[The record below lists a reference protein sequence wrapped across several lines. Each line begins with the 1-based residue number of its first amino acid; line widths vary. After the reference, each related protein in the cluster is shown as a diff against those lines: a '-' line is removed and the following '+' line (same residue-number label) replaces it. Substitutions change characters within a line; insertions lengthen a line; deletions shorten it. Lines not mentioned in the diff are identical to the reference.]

1 MIRFDRSSAI
11 VAALTGLAAFAVY
24 LLTMSRSVGF
34 IDSGELAAVA
44 AGLGIAHPTGYP
56 LYTLLGRVAMM
67 LPLGVEEIV
76 RLNLLSALLGS
87 AGVVLMFFVV
97 RTVLL
102 APAWN
107 PRGEREQGTGFR
119 GDAASAAAALLFG
132 FSETAWSQALV
143 AEVYALH
150 GFMISAVILLFLRAA
165 AARPPRAALWAA
177 AAFVLGLSFGN
188 HMTTVLLVPGLA
200 LLVWSSLGRSRGERG
215 NILRMIPPFLFGL
228 SVYLYL
234 PLRGAAGPWLSWG
247 DPTSPG
253 RFLSHL
259 RGKQY
264 SVWIFS
270 STEATARQF
279 SYFLG
284 SFPAEFAYAGAAVA
298 LAGLAVLFR
307 RAKILAGVTTL
318 FFVFCVL
325 YAINYDIHDI
335 DSYFLLAYWTT
346 ALWAGVGVEAL
357 LGRMPK
363 LPKPAAVVLALLF
376 PLAAFTMHRATVD
389 ESGNRLVEDYTR
401 NLLASVRPN
410 ALVLSYQWDFWLSGS
425 YYYQLVRGMRPD
437 VAVIDKELLRRS
449 WYFKEIGRRHPWL
462 LKESRAEVD
471 LFLRELEKFE
481 RDLPYDPAVIQGRFE
496 GMIRSFLAR
505 SMESRPVYVTG
516 EIEPEFW
523 RGFDRVPE
531 GLAYR
536 LKPDTA
542 FYPTARPRFE
552 RREFAR
558 RGRLEDMFTK
568 LYTDAWVSRGYYY
581 MIKRRDAVEAVH
593 AAGEALGVDSASV
606 AARQLLEV
614 VAGRRPPS
622 R

>member
-1 MIRFDRSSAI
+1 MTRLDRSSA
-11 VAALTGLAAFAVY
+11 VAAALTGLAAFAVY
-24 LLTMSRSVGF
+24 LFTMSRSVGF

-44 AGLGIAHPTGYP
+44 SGLGIAHPTGYP
-56 LYTLLGRVAMM
+56 LYTLLGRVAVM
-67 LPLGVEEIV
+67 LPLGVEEVV

-87 AGVVLMFFVV
+87 AGVVLMFFAV

-107 PRGEREQGTGFR
+107 PGGAREQGRGFR
-119 GDAASAAAALLFG
+119 GNVASAAAALLFA

-150 GFMISAVILLFLRAA
+150 GFMISAVALLFLRAA

-215 NILRMIPPFLFGL
+215 AILRMIPPFLLGL

-234 PLRGAAGPWLSWG
+234 PVRGAAGPWLSWG

-253 RFLSHL
+253 RFFSHL

-264 SVWIFS
+264 SIWIFS

-279 SYFLG
+279 SHFLG

-307 RAKILAGVTTL
+307 RSRILAGVTTL

-363 LPKPAAVVLALLF
+363 LPKPAAVILALLL
-376 PLAAFTMHRATVD
+376 PLAAFTMHRTTVD

-437 VAVIDKELLRRS
+437 VAVVDKELLRRS

-505 SMESRPVYVTG
+505 SMESRPVYVTA

-536 LKPDTA
+536 LKADTA

-581 MIKRRDAVEAVH
+581 MIKRRDTGEAVH

-606 AARQLLEV
+606 AARQLLDV
-614 VAGRRPPS
+614 VAGRMPPS